1 MLIYAHRG
9 YSSLYPE
16 NTLTSF
22 KAAIATGADGIE
34 TDIHVTRDGILV
46 ITHDEEISR
55 VSDGKGMVR
64 DLTYEELLKFDFGS
78 WKDEQFRGERIP
90 TLDEL
95 LDLLEGTNMV
105 LNIEIKMGFVMYP
118 DIEEKALAK
127 VTERGFL
134 DRVIFSSFNHY
145 SIAKIKKLNPHA
157 KVAPLYAEG
166 IFEPFNYA
174 KTFDAYA
181 IHPSKAVICGPIV
194 EDCHKMDLKVNVW
207 TVNDG
212 ELAKSFQKMGVDG
225 IITDRPLEL
234 IKMLRS

>member
-16 NTLTSF
+16 NTLASF

-34 TDIHVTRDGILV
+34 TDIHVTRDGILI

-55 VSDGKGMVR
+55 VSDGKGMVK
-64 DLTYEELLKFDFGS
+64 DMTYEELLKFDFGS
-78 WKDEQFRGERIP
+78 WKGEQFRGERIP

-95 LDLLEGTNMV
+95 LDLLEGTDMV
-105 LNIEIKMGFVMYP
+105 LNIEIKMGFIMYP
-118 DIEEKALAK
+118 KIEEKALAK

-145 SIAKIKKLNPHA
+145 SIAKLKQLNSQA
-157 KVAPLYAEG
+157 KVAPLYSEG

-174 KTFDAYA
+174 RTFGAYA
-181 IHPSKAVICGPIV
+181 IHPSKAVIYGPIV
-194 EDCHKMDLKVNVW
+194 DACHKQGLKVNVW

-212 ELAKSFQKMGVDG
+212 ELAKNLQKMGVDG
-225 IITDRPLEL
+225 IITDRPLEI
-234 IKMLRS
+234 IKTLRS